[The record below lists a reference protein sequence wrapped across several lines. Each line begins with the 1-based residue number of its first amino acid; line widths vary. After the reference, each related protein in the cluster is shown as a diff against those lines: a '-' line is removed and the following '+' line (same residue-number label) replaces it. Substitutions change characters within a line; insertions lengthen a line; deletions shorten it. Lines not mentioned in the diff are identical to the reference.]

1 MTPKQYDRQHLKHL
15 SAMDRCID
23 QLFDKALKR
32 LASYG
37 IFIDKPLGD
46 QPFSFSDYPE
56 VQQVIDS
63 IFEEFRQSVEVTI
76 TKGLEWED
84 NLSASKATDI
94 ASRYGVAVAQQR
106 SQAVAGFAQRKV
118 GGLDLSERVWNIT
131 DTFEQEVETAM
142 DIALR
147 DGTPANR
154 LATDLKQYLKHPDKL
169 FRRVRDEHGQLQL
182 SKRAKEFHP
191 GTGVY
196 RSSYKNARRLAV
208 TETNMAYHKA
218 DNERWRQLD
227 FVLGYEVQ
235 VSGTNPNVCPICV
248 ELAGKYPKEFEFV
261 GWHPHCRCHA
271 VPIMEDVDSFQA
283 RQEALLRGE
292 RIPATGQVTAP
303 PKNFTNHLANN
314 SDRIARSS
322 KAGTLPYFVRDN
334 YKVGKDGTLTP
345 TFNAPKKP
353 SKPEM
358 PSILERA
365 KARHEARTPEEVARI
380 KQAVIDRR
388 VNRNYGKRILA
399 TMDGISDVDTSRL
412 RDLLQRGDHEAILQ
426 EARRLR
432 DIGKEITSLKHL
444 DNPLQVARNFSMAD
458 AKLVDKAV
466 TDKLKTFSWL
476 SNEQK
481 LKKLQFEAE
490 WVEKHKKYSTW
501 SVARDAYKKEY
512 AKVEQTIY
520 WDDKKSALSTL
531 KGFKTSSKLYKDDL
545 SKLTDAIAKGDKT
558 TAESA
563 IARLEKRRSDLRLKS
578 QEKVK
583 VAVSASGKGSSSYET
598 LPELTERLGKDLP
611 PTLKNL
617 EKLIEKGLSTGDY
630 SRYWTEAEIEK
641 AERIIKEVIDNGCYG
656 MNVPR
661 CDSDGNADV
670 IDKIFSS
677 WFKNQIETGT
687 GNGLV
692 NVSRRKKASRAL
704 FGTPPRVKAIDYEKY
719 GFLMDKDVIAQAHSS
734 IAGQYWNYGDGI
746 QIRFKKDKTIAT
758 FTMQDSLGSYLHPSL
773 CSDPKISSFNPYA
786 SKSIVERTI
795 DTTSAI
801 KATKEFARGYI
812 ELQYHGVLTP
822 ECVESVFIPQDVL
835 SKLNADTL
843 QLIKRSGAIVY
854 SEDAYGNLIT
864 L

>member
-23 QLFDKALKR
+23 QLFDKTLKR

-37 IFIDKPLGD
+37 IFLDKPLGD
-46 QPFSFSDYPE
+46 QPFSFADYPE
-56 VQQVIDS
+56 VQHIIDG

-131 DTFEQEVETAM
+131 DTFEKEVETAM

-154 LATDLKQYLKHPDKL
+154 LATDLKQYLKYPDKL

-191 GTGVY
+191 GQGVY

-218 DNERWRQLD
+218 DNERWRKLD

-235 VSGTNPNVCPICV
+235 VSGTNPNVCPLCV

-271 VPIMEDVDSFQA
+271 VPIMEDIDSFQA

-353 SKPEM
+353 AL

-365 KARHEARTPEEVARI
+365 KARHEARTPEEVKDIKRRLIQRNADIRHANRTDEEVARI

-444 DNPLQVARNFSMAD
+444 DNPLQVARNFSMES
-458 AKLVDKAV
+458 AKQVDKAV
-466 TDKLKTFSWL
+466 ADKLKTFSGL
-476 SNEQK
+476 TNEQK
-481 LKKLQFEAE
+481 LKKLKFEAE
-490 WVEKHKKYSTW
+490 WVETHKKYSTW

-545 SKLTDAIAKGDKT
+545 GKLTDAIAKGDKT

-563 IARLEKRRSDLRLKS
+563 IARLEKRRSDLLAKRNKNVKADFSPEAYS
-578 QEKVK
+578 QERKDKALWDKGTGKKADNALFDDASSVWRSATTAEKEGVYEYTYHYSNINEPLQGRRYYGSQSKKDFLDRVNNITSYIDRSSLPCDAWFQRGDDGIEVIASRIRFAGGTMPSNLQDLVGMEMQEGGFMSTGSRKGKGFSYKNVIMNVYAPKGTKATYIEPFSYYGLGGGRNWDGVTRFSKFSNEQETLFQRGTRMRITKVK
-583 VAVSASGKGSSSYET
+583 
-598 LPELTERLGKDLP
+598 
-611 PTLKNL
+611 
-617 EKLIEKGLSTGDY
+617 
-630 SRYWTEAEIEK
+630 EANGRVYIDC
-641 AERIIKEVIDNGCYG
+641 EVIGTELKPLSY
-656 MNVPR
+656 VK
-661 CDSDGNADV
+661 DSN
-670 IDKIFSS
+670 I
-677 WFKNQIETGT
+677 
-687 GNGLV
+687 
-692 NVSRRKKASRAL
+692 
-704 FGTPPRVKAIDYEKY
+704 
-719 GFLMDKDVIAQAHSS
+719 
-734 IAGQYWNYGDGI
+734 
-746 QIRFKKDKTIAT
+746 
-758 FTMQDSLGSYLHPSL
+758 
-773 CSDPKISSFNPYA
+773 
-786 SKSIVERTI
+786 
-795 DTTSAI
+795 
-801 KATKEFARGYI
+801 GY
-812 ELQYHGVLTP
+812 
-822 ECVESVFIPQDVL
+822 
-835 SKLNADTL
+835 
-843 QLIKRSGAIVY
+843 
-854 SEDAYGNLIT
+854 
-864 L
+864 

>member
-15 SAMDRCID
+15 SAMDRRID
-23 QLFDKALKR
+23 QLFDETLKR

-37 IFIDKPLGD
+37 IFLDKPLGD
-46 QPFSFSDYPE
+46 QFFSFAEYPE
-56 VQQVIDS
+56 VQQIIDG
-63 IFEEFRQSVEVTI
+63 IFEEFRQSVEVAI

-118 GGLDLSERVWNIT
+118 GGLDLSQRVWNIT
-131 DTFEQEVETAM
+131 NTFEQEVETAM

-191 GTGVY
+191 GAGVY

-208 TETNMAYHKA
+208 TETNMAYHRA
-218 DNERWRQLD
+218 DNERWRKLD
-227 FVLGYEVQ
+227 FILGYEVQ
-235 VSGTNPNVCPICV
+235 VSGTNPNVCPLCA

-271 VPIMEDVDSFQA
+271 VPIMEDIDSFQA
-283 RQEALLRGE
+283 RQDALLRGE
-292 RIPATGQVTAP
+292 RIPATGQVTTP
-303 PKNFTNHLANN
+303 PKNFTDHLANN
-314 SDRIARSS
+314 SDRLQRAS

-345 TFNAPKKP
+345 TFSAPKKP

-358 PSILERA
+358 PSILDRA
-365 KARHEARTPEEVARI
+365 KARHDARTPEEVARI

>member
-1 MTPKQYDRQHLKHL
+1 
-15 SAMDRCID
+15 MDRRID
-23 QLFDKALKR
+23 QLFDETLKR

-37 IFIDKPLGD
+37 IFLDKPLGD
-46 QPFSFSDYPE
+46 QPFSFADYPD
-56 VQQVIDS
+56 VQQVIDG
-63 IFEEFRQSVEVTI
+63 IFEEFRQSVEVVI
-76 TKGLEWED
+76 TKGLAWED

-118 GGLDLSERVWNIT
+118 GGLNLSERVWNIT
-131 DTFEQEVETAM
+131 DTFEKEVETAM

-154 LATDLKQYLKHPDKL
+154 LATDLKQYLKYPDKL

-191 GTGVY
+191 GAGVY

-235 VSGTNPNVCPICV
+235 VSGTNPNVCPICE

-271 VPIMEDVDSFQA
+271 VPIMEDIDSFQA
-283 RQEALLRGE
+283 RQDALLRGE
-292 RIPATGQVTAP
+292 RIPATGQVTEP
-303 PKNFTNHLANN
+303 PKNFTDHLANN

-322 KAGTLPYFVRDN
+322 QRGTLPYFVRDN

-345 TFNAPKKP
+345 TFNVPKKP
-353 SKPEM
+353 SKPAM

-365 KARHEARTPEEVARI
+365 KARHEARTPEEVKDIKRRLIQRNADIRHANRTDEEVARI

-388 VNRNYGKRILA
+388 ANRNYGKRILA
-399 TMDGISDVDTSRL
+399 TMDGIADVDTSRL

-466 TDKLKTFSWL
+466 ADKLKTFSGL

-481 LKKLQFEAE
+481 LKKLKFEAE

-520 WDDKKSALSTL
+520 WDDKKFALSTL

-545 SKLTDAIAKGDKT
+545 GKLTDAIAKGDKT
-558 TAESA
+558 TAEGA
-563 IARLEKRRSDLRLKS
+563 IARLEKRRSDLLVKRNKNVKADFSPEAYS
-578 QEKVK
+578 QERKDKALWCKSEGESKRKLNPQGESIFKEMDESERNSFYAYTAGSGHINRPLRGYRNSWSNFVGVGKVPLNQEDPMAPMRIQK
-583 VAVSASGKGSSSYET
+583 MTEVINRSPIDRDIWVQRGVDSNGLRVFLGINSIAEKDLNSLIGSVVEDHAFMSCGAAKGTGFGGHILNIYCPKGSKMLYIDGRSAFSHEN
-598 LPELTERLGKDLP
+598 EI
-611 PTLKNL
+611 
-617 EKLIEKGLSTGDY
+617 LIQ
-630 SRYWTEAEIEK
+630 R
-641 AERIIKEVIDNGCYG
+641 
-656 MNVPR
+656 
-661 CDSDGNADV
+661 
-670 IDKIFSS
+670 
-677 WFKNQIETGT
+677 GT
-687 GNGLV
+687 KFRV
-692 NVSRRKKASRAL
+692 TKVSRKGDQS
-704 FGTPPRVKAIDYEKY
+704 FIDLE
-719 GFLMDKDVIAQAHSS
+719 
-734 IAGQYWNYGDGI
+734 
-746 QIRFKKDKTIAT
+746 
-758 FTMQDSLGSYLHPSL
+758 
-773 CSDPKISSFNPYA
+773 
-786 SKSIVERTI
+786 IVEQI
-795 DTTSAI
+795 
-801 KATKEFARGYI
+801 
-812 ELQYHGVLTP
+812 
-822 ECVESVFIPQDVL
+822 
-835 SKLNADTL
+835 
-843 QLIKRSGAIVY
+843 
-854 SEDAYGNLIT
+854 
-864 L
+864 

>member
-1 MTPKQYDRQHLKHL
+1 MKRKALRVRSEGSIHPYVTEAESRKQHSDSPL
-15 SAMDRCID
+15 CNN
-23 QLFDKALKR
+23 LKR

-37 IFIDKPLGD
+37 IFLDKPLGD

-56 VQQVIDS
+56 VQRIIDG
-63 IFEEFRQSVEVTI
+63 IFEEFRQSVEVVI
-76 TKGLEWED
+76 TEGLAWED

-334 YKVGKDGTLTP
+334 YKVGKDGTLTT
-345 TFNAPKKP
+345 TFKNLP
-353 SKPEM
+353 
-358 PSILERA
+358 I
-365 KARHEARTPEEVARI
+365 EA
-380 KQAVIDRR
+380 
-388 VNRNYGKRILA
+388 
-399 TMDGISDVDTSRL
+399 
-412 RDLLQRGDHEAILQ
+412 
-426 EARRLR
+426 
-432 DIGKEITSLKHL
+432 
-444 DNPLQVARNFSMAD
+444 
-458 AKLVDKAV
+458 
-466 TDKLKTFSWL
+466 
-476 SNEQK
+476 QK
-481 LKKLQFEAE
+481 LGTYGNKLG
-490 WVEKHKKYSTW
+490 
-501 SVARDAYKKEY
+501 R
-512 AKVEQTIY
+512 
-520 WDDKKSALSTL
+520 
-531 KGFKTSSKLYKDDL
+531 
-545 SKLTDAIAKGDKT
+545 
-558 TAESA
+558 
-563 IARLEKRRSDLRLKS
+563 
-578 QEKVK
+578 
-583 VAVSASGKGSSSYET
+583 
-598 LPELTERLGKDLP
+598 
-611 PTLKNL
+611 
-617 EKLIEKGLSTGDY
+617 
-630 SRYWTEAEIEK
+630 
-641 AERIIKEVIDNGCYG
+641 
-656 MNVPR
+656 
-661 CDSDGNADV
+661 
-670 IDKIFSS
+670 
-677 WFKNQIETGT
+677 
-687 GNGLV
+687 
-692 NVSRRKKASRAL
+692 
-704 FGTPPRVKAIDYEKY
+704 
-719 GFLMDKDVIAQAHSS
+719 
-734 IAGQYWNYGDGI
+734 
-746 QIRFKKDKTIAT
+746 
-758 FTMQDSLGSYLHPSL
+758 
-773 CSDPKISSFNPYA
+773 
-786 SKSIVERTI
+786 
-795 DTTSAI
+795 
-801 KATKEFARGYI
+801 KATKEAQTALADHKTLDNFSEAQMKNFEEINKATGYKRGKVMSFDEADNGQSNISRDTENCASCVVVHEMRLRGYDI
-812 ELQYHGVLTP
+812 TALKFDKRDGSISKLLSEDTRSIWMTAKGKTP
-822 ECVESVFIPQDVL
+822 EFSALIDGEPDDIVKAIEKQTQPIGSRYHIGWDNRSGGGHIVTLERTERGLVCYDPQVNEFMSLQEIVKDMAQGSKVELLRVDRLLVRSQMFNKITDSI
-835 SKLNADTL
+835 SKL
-843 QLIKRSGAIVY
+843 
-854 SEDAYGNLIT
+854 
-864 L
+864 